1 MKPICV
7 IPLRSGSRSI
17 KNKNVKKLHNKPLCY
32 YCIKT
37 CLESK
42 IFSKIIIATDSKKYI
57 KILKKYFGKKIIF
70 FLRSKKTA
78 TSQSPTESVLIE
90 VLKKLNLKNFKDMY
104 LIQATSPLL
113 KKNDLI
119 ESYKLFL
126 KGKFESMFS
135 SYENK
140 KFLWKKK
147 KNKLKSLNYNY
158 KKRPM
163 RQFINN
169 NNIFENGSFYIFT
182 ISKFLKFK
190 NRLFG
195 KIGNYLMPE
204 NRSLDIDEK
213 KDFKLAK
220 TLLFNS

>member
-1 MKPICV
+1 M
-7 IPLRSGSRSI
+7 
-17 KNKNVKKLHNKPLCY
+17 
-32 YCIKT
+32 
-37 CLESK
+37 E
-42 IFSKIIIATDSKKYI
+42 
-57 KILKKYFGKKIIF
+57 
-70 FLRSKKTA
+70 
-78 TSQSPTESVLIE
+78 
-90 VLKKLNLKNFKDMY
+90 
-104 LIQATSPLL
+104 
-113 KKNDLI
+113 
-119 ESYKLFL
+119 
-126 KGKFESMFS
+126 
-135 SYENK
+135 
-140 KFLWKKK
+140 KK